1 MANPMYGQNK
11 FDDVLDGTAK
21 WYASTELDLTSSAG
35 VYPVFAVPAG
45 SYVLDIRVLVTSAI
59 TAGSMDIDVGDG
71 DDPDRFIDGWD
82 GTAGSIDVNTIHSFG
97 QATGA
102 TEAGIDSGAYYASAD
117 TIDVDINTVASA
129 GKIRLLISLA
139 THLPSSAAH

>member
-11 FDDVLDGTAK
+11 FDDAIDGTAK
-21 WYASTELDLTSSAG
+21 WYASSELDLTSTAA

-45 SYVLDIRVLVTSAI
+45 SYVLDIKVLVTSAI
-59 TAGSMDIDVGDG
+59 TAGSMDVDVGDG

-82 GTAGSIDVNTIHSFG
+82 GTAASIDVNTIHSFG
-97 QATGA
+97 QSSSA
-102 TEAGIDSGAYYASAD
+102 TEVGVDTGAYYSSAD

-129 GKIRLLISLA
+129 GKIKLLILLA
-139 THLPSSAAH
+139 THIPSSAVH